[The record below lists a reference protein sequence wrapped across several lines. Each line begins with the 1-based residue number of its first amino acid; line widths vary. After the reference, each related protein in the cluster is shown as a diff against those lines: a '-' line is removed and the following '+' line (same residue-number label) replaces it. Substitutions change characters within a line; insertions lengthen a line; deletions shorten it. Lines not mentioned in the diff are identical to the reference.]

1 VADVFTALADPTRRA
16 LLDSLFQRDGQTLG
30 ELCEQ
35 VPQMT
40 RFGVSK
46 HLAVLEEVDL
56 VVVVREG
63 RTKRHFLNPVP
74 IEQVAGRWISRYAA
88 RFTAA
93 LVDLE
98 QVVGERTRPPE
109 EPS

>member
-16 LLDSLFQRDGQTLG
+16 LLDSLFQHDGQTLG

-98 QVVGERTRPPE
+98 QVVGERTRSPE